1 MSEHIVALTMH
12 DKHKLLDWLR
22 SGTGALPLGKV
33 TFESVG
39 TGGILVRTQN
49 SPGWP
54 TKREPV
60 IVEREARIVEVLQ
73 GGKMTTPGIASVLAA
88 RQQPGRAMIAMVTQS
103 LITLEKDGIV
113 QRVPLLSG
121 RRHWEL
127 A

>member
-1 MSEHIVALTMH
+1 MGEHIVELNIKETTELAGW
-12 DKHKLLDWLR
+12 LLR
-22 SGTGALPLGKV
+22 GTGSHRVGRV

-39 TGGILVRTQN
+39 HGGVLVRTD
-49 SPGWP
+49 PPARWP
-54 TKREPV
+54 TRREPV
-60 IVEREARIVEVLQ
+60 VVEREARIVEVLQ

-103 LITLEKDGIV
+103 LITLEKEGV
-113 QRVPLLSG
+113 VRRVPLISG